1 VKVDPFRASV
11 LAAAFAALASS
22 VAGCSRSVPPPPR
35 DRAASLSP
43 TLSSSASAPGEPA
56 PRTSL
61 SAVASTDECTFG
73 HRGVLLD
80 LGDAATRAR
89 LTPTERGG
97 RIDAVERDGATWA
110 RVFARGASISF
121 VATAD
126 DVAAS
131 TADGAF
137 PAIEARVRGG
147 AAKSIAVFLNGKAA
161 GVWPLAKGEAHLV
174 SAKIA
179 TDANGPQ
186 LVTGTNELL
195 LRLRGAAKAGASA
208 PDEEAELDWV
218 HVGGTKADEAYSA
231 PTRADAITSATLAGT
246 PMRVVSL
253 RAPGYARCTGWL
265 PSNARLIGA
274 VGVAGAGDA
283 DLELRV
289 VRDRAPPVVLSA
301 LHVTGDAPWKS
312 IDLPLAPPPPSART
326 GAASPNAPPSGAKGA
341 TLGAG
346 TLGAIELVAVR
357 STRGA
362 RVLFGD
368 PRVVTA
374 PPAPVSEPLAPFPPR
389 VNGAVIVVE
398 GNVAPRLVDL
408 YTEGGTALPELGA
421 LAKSGVVFE
430 ANRASGGGSSS
441 ALASILTA
449 LPARAH
455 GVLDDESGLG
465 RDVTTLADVAR
476 QAGIRAAMFTAV
488 PTTGS
493 AFGFGRGWDT
503 FVEHA
508 PDLGEAPGAAV
519 APFDDAAR
527 WLSDRATPGERFLV
541 VIHAR
546 GAHPPW
552 DATPEEMRTLPPQ
565 DYTGGIDPKRAAE
578 LLARVRPQTGPGPRA
593 SILRLNDGD
602 RTRAWAL
609 YALALKE
616 HDAALG
622 RLLAAL
628 KAAGRDG
635 DTLLIVTGDV
645 GLGEARAPFEDP
657 DPLSETALATSLVVR
672 FPSTAGGATAPGSP
686 SAAASLVG
694 SRIAAP
700 TTSADIARTVVD
712 AFGLSP
718 PAAFDGEDLARVA
731 LAGATLD
738 ARGRPLLAIYGAR
751 FSLRWGSFVLRG
763 IQGESLGNES
773 PPADVTKLCD
783 VSLEPE
789 CTSDVRGAFPLALTA
804 LRRELAAEAQGSH
817 PPVPVV
823 ETPTLQAS
831 LKLWGL

>member
-1 VKVDPFRASV
+1 VNVALLRASV
-11 LAAAFAALASS
+11 LIAALPA
-22 VAGCSRSVPPPPR
+22 CSRSAPPPPAGQSTSPSLPASG
-35 DRAASLSP
+35 RAQGP
-43 TLSSSASAPGEPA
+43 GESAPA
-56 PRTSL
+56 VSL

-89 LTPTERGG
+89 LASTERSG
-97 RIDAVERDGATWA
+97 RIDSVERDGATWA
-110 RVFARGASISF
+110 RIFSRSVSISF

-147 AAKSIAVFLNGKAA
+147 SARSIAVYLNGKAA
-161 GVWPLAKGEAHLV
+161 GVWPLAKGEAHLATV
-174 SAKIA
+174 KLA
-179 TDANGPQ
+179 TDSANAPQ
-186 LVTGTNELL
+186 LVAGTNELL
-195 LRLRGAAKAGASA
+195 FRLRGAARAGASA
-208 PDEEAELDWV
+208 PDEEAEIDWV
-218 HVGGTKADEAYSA
+218 HVGGAKPDEAYSA

-265 PSNARLIGA
+265 PTGARLVGS

-289 VRDRAPPVVLSA
+289 VRDRAAPVVLSA
-301 LHVTGDAPWKS
+301 LHVTGDAPWRA
-312 IDLPLAPPPPSART
+312 IDLPLAPPASAAGRA
-326 GAASPNAPPSGAKGA
+326 GAAGKS
-341 TLGAG
+341 G

-368 PRVVTA
+368 PRVVA
-374 PPAPVSEPLAPFPPR
+374 APLAPPTDSPLAGTPR
-389 VNGAVIVVE
+389 VNGAIVVVE
-398 GNVAPRLVDL
+398 GNIAPRLVDL
-408 YTEGGTALPELGA
+408 YAADGTALPELGA
-421 LAKSGVVFE
+421 IAKAGIVFE
-430 ANRASGGGSSS
+430 ANRASGGASSS

-449 LPARAH
+449 LPARGH
-455 GVLDDESGLG
+455 GVVDEESGLG

-476 QAGIRAAMFTAV
+476 QAGIRAALFTAV
-488 PTTGS
+488 PTTGA
-493 AFGFGRGWDT
+493 AFGFARGWDT

-527 WLSDRATPGERFLV
+527 WISDHVASGERFLV

-552 DATPEEMRTLPPQ
+552 DATPEEMRVLPPQ
-565 DYTGGIDPKRAAE
+565 DYSGGIDPKRAAE
-578 LLARVRPQTGPGPRA
+578 LLARARPQTGPGPRA
-593 SILRLNDGD
+593 SMRLNDGD

-635 DTLLIVTGDV
+635 DTLVVVTGDV

-657 DPLSETALATSLVVR
+657 DPLSEPALATSLVVR
-672 FPSTAGGATAPGSP
+672 FPPT
-686 SAAASLVG
+686 SAAAGAPSPSGAAPVGSLVG
-694 SRIAAP
+694 RRVGAP

-712 AFGLSP
+712 AFGLAP
-718 PAAFDGEDLARVA
+718 PTAFDGEDLARIAV
-731 LAGATLD
+731 AGATLD
-738 ARGRPLLAIYGAR
+738 ARGRPLLAVAGAR

-763 IQGESLGNES
+763 NQGEPLGQDS
-773 PPADVTKLCD
+773 PPGEVTKLCD

-804 LRRELAAEAQGSH
+804 LRRELALEAQSAH

>member
-1 VKVDPFRASV
+1 VNVVPFRARVVTSA
-11 LAAAFAALASS
+11 LAAWL
-22 VAGCSRSVPPPPR
+22 AGCSRSAPPPPTER
-35 DRAASLSP
+35 P
-43 TLSSSASAPGEPA
+43 TSAVASAVAGTLPTGESA
-56 PRTSL
+56 PRASL

-89 LTPTERGG
+89 LTPTERSG
-97 RIDAVERDGATWA
+97 RIDAVERDGASWA

-121 VATAD
+121 VASAE

-131 TADGAF
+131 TADGAY

-161 GVWPLAKGEAHLV
+161 GVWPLVKGEAHLV
-174 SAKIA
+174 SAKLA
-179 TDANGPQ
+179 TDGAGPQ
-186 LVTGTNELL
+186 LVVGTNELL

-218 HVGGTKADEAYSA
+218 HVGGAKADEAYSA
-231 PTRADAITSATLAGT
+231 PTRGDAITSATLAGT

-265 PSNARLIGA
+265 PSSARLVGA
-274 VGVAGAGDA
+274 VGVAGGGDA

-289 VRDRAPPVVLSA
+289 VRDRAAPVVLSA
-301 LHVTGDAPWKS
+301 LHVIGDEPWKP
-312 IDLPLAPPPPSART
+312 IDLPLALPPTTGRA
-326 GAASPNAPPSGAKGA
+326 GAAGKS
-341 TLGAG
+341 G

-368 PRVVTA
+368 PRVVATQ
-374 PPAPVSEPLAPFPPR
+374 PAPASDAPAAGPPR
-389 VNGAVIVVE
+389 VNGAVLVVE

-408 YTEGGTALPELGA
+408 YASDGTVLPELGA
-421 LAKSGVVFE
+421 LAKAGIVFD
-430 ANRASGGGSSS
+430 ANRASGGASSS

-449 LPARAH
+449 LPARGH
-455 GVLDDESGLG
+455 GVVDEESGLG

-503 FVEHA
+503 FIEHA

-527 WLSDRATPGERFLV
+527 WISERATPGERFLV

-578 LLARVRPQTGPGPRA
+578 LLARARPQTGPGPRT
-593 SILRLNDGD
+593 SVLRLNDGD

-609 YALALKE
+609 YTLALKE

-635 DTLLIVTGDV
+635 DTLVVVTGDV

-672 FPSTAGGATAPGSP
+672 FPAP
-686 SAAASLVG
+686 AASTSGAASASASLTG
-694 SRIAAP
+694 SRVVAP

-718 PAAFDGEDLARVA
+718 PAGFDGEDLARIA
-731 LAGATLD
+731 IAGATRD
-738 ARGRPLLAIYGAR
+738 VRGRPLLAMSGAR

-763 IQGESLGNES
+763 VQPESLGTES
-773 PPADVTKLCD
+773 PPGEVTKLCD

-804 LRRELAAEAQGSH
+804 LRRELAQEAQASH

>member
-1 VKVDPFRASV
+1 MRVASLRLGV
-11 LAAAFAALASS
+11 LIAALA
-22 VAGCSRSVPPPPR
+22 
-35 DRAASLSP
+35 ASLPACGRSAPPSP
-43 TLSSSASAPGEPA
+43 AGQSTSPSASASATVATGVPGASAPPA
-56 PRTSL
+56 SL
-61 SAVASTDECTFG
+61 SAVGSTDDCSFG

-89 LTPTERGG
+89 LMPTERAG
-97 RIDAVERDGATWA
+97 RIDTVERDGATWA
-110 RVFARGASISF
+110 RIFARGVGISF
-121 VATAD
+121 AATAD

-131 TADGAF
+131 LADGAS
-137 PAIEARVRGG
+137 PVIEARVRGG
-147 AAKSIAVFLNGKAA
+147 SARSITVYLNGKAA

-174 SAKIA
+174 SVKVSPDA
-179 TDANGPQ
+179 ANGPQ
-186 LVTGTNELL
+186 LVAGTNELL
-195 LRLRGAAKAGASA
+195 LRLHGAAKAGASA
-208 PDEEAELDWV
+208 PDEEAEIDWV
-218 HVGGTKADEAYSA
+218 HVGGAKADEAYSA

-246 PMRVVSL
+246 PMRAVSL

-265 PSNARLIGA
+265 PASARLVGA
-274 VGVAGAGDA
+274 VGVAGAGEA

-289 VRDRAPPVVLSA
+289 VRDRAPPVVLAA
-301 LHVTGDAPWKS
+301 LHLTADAPWRP
-312 IDLPLAPPPPSART
+312 IDLPLAPAAAAGRAGSA
-326 GAASPNAPPSGAKGA
+326 GKS
-341 TLGAG
+341 G

-368 PRVVTA
+368 PRVIAADAA
-374 PPAPVSEPLAPFPPR
+374 PRSDPPPVPR

-398 GNVAPRLVDL
+398 GNVAPRLIDL
-408 YTEGGTALPELGA
+408 YAADGTALPELGA
-421 LAKSGVVFE
+421 LAKAGVVFE
-430 ANRASGGGSSS
+430 GNRASGGASSS

-449 LPARAH
+449 LPARGH
-455 GVLDDESGLG
+455 GVIDEESGLG

-519 APFDDAAR
+519 TPFDDAAR
-527 WLSDRATPGERFLV
+527 WISDRATPGERFLV

-565 DYTGGIDPKRAAE
+565 DYSGGIDPKRAAE
-578 LLARVRPQTGPGPRA
+578 LLARARPQTGPGPRSA
-593 SILRLNDGD
+593 SLRLNDGD

-628 KAAGRDG
+628 KAAGRDT
-635 DTLLIVTGDV
+635 DTLLVVTGDV

-657 DPLSETALATSLVVR
+657 DPLSEPALATSLVVR
-672 FPSTAGGATAPGSP
+672 FPPGAGGSAGGAAP
-686 SAAASLVG
+686 SAAASLAGRRVG
-694 SRIAAP
+694 AP

-712 AFGLSP
+712 AFGLAP
-718 PAAFDGEDLARVA
+718 PAAFDGEDLARIA
-731 LAGATLD
+731 LAGGTLD
-738 ARGRPLLAIYGAR
+738 ARGRPLLAVAGAR

-763 IQGESLGNES
+763 IQPESLGKDA

-804 LRRELAAEAQGSH
+804 LRRELALQAQSSH
-817 PPVPVV
+817 APVPVV
-823 ETPTLQAS
+823 ETPTLQGS